1 MQFLNVFESISKI
14 TLISWVLVVALVL
27 VGLALL
33 KFSKSNEKMTTRK
46 LTFASLLIAMSFVLS
61 FVKFLQMP
69 QGGTVT
75 LGSMIPIMLFAYLF
89 GVREGLLAGA
99 VYGLLQFI
107 QEPYIVHW
115 AQVLVDYPFAF
126 AALGLAGLY
135 RRNFTVAIM
144 IGGVGRMIFHILS
157 GAIFFASYAPE
168 GMNPF
173 WYSIVYNVSYLG
185 PDLLLCILISL
196 IPQFKGMVNKIRT
209 I

>member
-14 TLISWVLVVALVL
+14 TLISWVLVIALVIIGL
-27 VGLALL
+27 VLL
-33 KFSKSNEKMTTRK
+33 RFFKSNEKMTTRK

-99 VYGLLQFI
+99 VYGILQFI

-135 RRNFTVAIM
+135 RKNFTVAII

-196 IPQFKGMVNKIRT
+196 IPQFKSMVNKIRT